1 MRVNTVFDIRWIRE
15 NAEAFDKALASRG
28 QDAAATK
35 VIDLDDQRR
44 AKVQAAQDLQNIRN
58 SISKRIGQAKQSGE
72 DVQPLMDEAATIA
85 ADLPRLE
92 EEERLITDELNA
104 FLARLPNCPADDVP
118 FGTDESHNVEVRKWG
133 TPREFPFEG
142 KAHYDLGEA
151 LGMMDFE
158 GAAKISGARFVI
170 LSGELA
176 KLERALINFMIDVHT
191 KEFGYLEVSPP
202 YLVRTS
208 AMYGSGQLPK
218 FGEEAFQ
225 TTNEYWLV
233 PTAEVPL
240 TNMVAD
246 DILEEGVLPYRYVA
260 HTPCFRSEAGSAGKD
275 TRGMFRNHQFH
286 KVELVSVTRPEES
299 EAEHMRMLDAAQSIL
314 EKLEIPY
321 RTILL
326 CTGDMGPSSRKTYD
340 IEAWLPGQNT
350 YREISSCSNCGDYQ
364 ARRMNARMRTADG
377 AKKKTEFVHTLNGSG
392 LAVGR
397 TLIALVENYQC
408 ADGSIDIPLI
418 LQPYMGGQKMIKL
431 GDSL

>member
-1 MRVNTVFDIRWIRE
+1 VFDIKWIRE

-28 QDAAATK
+28 QEIASAK
-35 VIDLDDQRR
+35 IIDLDDQRR
-44 AKVQAAQDLQNIRN
+44 QKVQAAQDLQNIRN

-72 DVQPLMDEAATIA
+72 DVKPLMDEAATIA

-92 EEERLITDELNA
+92 EEERLMTDELNS
-104 FLARLPNCPADDVP
+104 FLARLPNCPAEDVP
-118 FGTDESHNVEVRKWG
+118 LGSDETQNVEVRKWG
-133 TPREFPFEG
+133 TPREFAFEAR
-142 KAHYDLGEA
+142 AHYDLGEA

-191 KEFGYLEVSPP
+191 KEYGYLEVSPP
-202 YLVRTS
+202 YLVRTN
-208 AMYGSGQLPK
+208 AMYGAGQLPK
-218 FGEEAFQ
+218 FGEDAFQ

-246 DILEEGVLPYRYVA
+246 EIIDEGALPYRYVA

-286 KVELVSVTRPEES
+286 KVELVSVTRAEDS
-299 EAEHMRMLDAAQSIL
+299 EAEHTRMLGAAQSIL

-321 RTILL
+321 RTVLL
-326 CTGDMGPSSRKTYD
+326 CTGDMGAQSRKTFD

-364 ARRMNARMRTADG
+364 ARRMNARVRNLDG

-418 LQPYMGGQKMIKL
+418 LQPYMGGQKTIKL

>member
-1 MRVNTVFDIRWIRE
+1 MFDIRWIRE

-28 QDAAATK
+28 LDAAAAK

-118 FGTDESHNVEVRKWG
+118 LGTDESHNVEVRKWG
-133 TPREFPFEG
+133 TPRDFSFEAR
-142 KAHYDLGEA
+142 AHYDLGEA

-176 KLERALINFMIDVHT
+176 KLERALINFMLDVHT
-191 KEFGYLEVSPP
+191 QEFGYLEVSPP
-202 YLVRTS
+202 YLVRTN
-208 AMYGSGQLPK
+208 AMYGAGQLPK
-218 FGEEAFQ
+218 FGEDAFQ

-246 DILEEGVLPYRYVA
+246 DILDEDVLPYRYVA

>member
-28 QDAAATK
+28 QDAASAK

-92 EEERLITDELNA
+92 EEERQVTDELNA

-118 FGTDESHNVEVRKWG
+118 LGTDESHNVEVRKWG
-133 TPREFPFEG
+133 TPREFPFEA

-191 KEFGYLEVSPP
+191 KEYGYREVSPP

-208 AMYGSGQLPK
+208 AMYGAGQLPK
-218 FGEEAFQ
+218 FGEDAFQ

-246 DILEEGVLPYRYVA
+246 DIIEESSLPHRFVA

-286 KVELVSVTRPEES
+286 KVELVSVTRPEDS
-299 EAEHMRMLDAAQSIL
+299 EAEHMRMLGAAQSIL

-321 RTILL
+321 RTVLL
-326 CTGDMGPSSRKTYD
+326 CSGDMGATSRKTYD

-364 ARRMNARMRTADG
+364 ARRMNARMRTTDG